1 MAQNVRVIPATLNRA
16 TQAPIASMSKRK
28 VAGYAR
34 VSTDQEEQQTSYE
47 AQVDYYTN
55 FIKGREDWEFV
66 SVYTEE
72 ERSYPVLFRDI
83 SCPQQLCELL
93 RATCITGNY
102 PFLHRLLLQR
112 MSLRIQTYHMS
123 SDFLILLQTMTFH

>member
-1 MAQNVRVIPATLNRA
+1 MAQNVRAIPATLNRA

-28 VAGYAR
+28 VAGYAQ

-55 FIKGREDWEFV
+55 YIKGREDCEDWEFV

-72 ERSYPVLFRDI
+72 ERSYPVHF
-83 SCPQQLCELL
+83 
-93 RATCITGNY
+93 
-102 PFLHRLLLQR
+102 
-112 MSLRIQTYHMS
+112 
-123 SDFLILLQTMTFH
+123 